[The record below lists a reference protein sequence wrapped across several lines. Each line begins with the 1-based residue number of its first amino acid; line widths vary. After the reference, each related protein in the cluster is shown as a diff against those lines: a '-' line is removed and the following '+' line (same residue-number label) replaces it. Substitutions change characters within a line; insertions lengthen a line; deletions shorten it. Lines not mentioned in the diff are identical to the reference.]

1 MIVVGL
7 FLSLSFIL
15 GLFYLYI
22 TTKDPVFI
30 FTLFFIFSLT
40 LACYLGFIPVPNIIS
55 LYENQNKSTNFDS
68 QETPTVNTQESS
80 QVKVKENTM
89 NLNCT
94 ALENGEYLCKK
105 PK

>member
-1 MIVVGL
+1 MITGVV
-7 FLSLSFIL
+7 FIL
-15 GLFYLYI
+15 IFVAIEVFDKLFGDDLNPHVYI
-22 TTKDPVFI
+22 VI
-30 FTLFFIFSLT
+30 MLIALISI
-40 LACYLGFIPVPNIIS
+40 LALERCA
-55 LYENQNKSTNFDS
+55 EQNKFTNSDS
-68 QETPTVNTQESS
+68 PRNTSSQSQESS

>member
-1 MIVVGL
+1 MISIIVLILICIAIEVLDKTLGDELNPFFYCLILIIAVVL
-7 FLSLSFIL
+7 VI
-15 GLFYLYI
+15 
-22 TTKDPVFI
+22 V
-30 FTLFFIFSLT
+30 
-40 LACYLGFIPVPNIIS
+40 CMR
-55 LYENQNKSTNFDS
+55 YENQNKSTNFDS

-105 PK
+105 SK

>member
-1 MIVVGL
+1 MITGVV
-7 FLSLSFIL
+7 FIL
-15 GLFYLYI
+15 IIVAIEVFDKLFGDDLNPHVYI
-22 TTKDPVFI
+22 VIMLIALISILALERCAEQDK
-30 FTLFFIFSLT
+30 FTNS
-40 LACYLGFIPVPNIIS
+40 
-55 LYENQNKSTNFDS
+55 DS
-68 QETPTVNTQESS
+68 QEIPAVTQESS